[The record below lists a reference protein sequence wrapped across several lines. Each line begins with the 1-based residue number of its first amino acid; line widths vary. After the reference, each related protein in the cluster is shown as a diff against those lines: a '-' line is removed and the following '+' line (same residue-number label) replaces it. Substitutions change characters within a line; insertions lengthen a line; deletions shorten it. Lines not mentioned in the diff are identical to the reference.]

1 MADAQKLLILNQ
13 FGPFSEVAMSAD
25 SQAETAVSEGIDRL
39 LGEIDRAVSLIDQ
52 LRNDKAVLNEE
63 KASLESRLAAQ
74 TQENETL
81 RADRDRLQ
89 RVYDDNASLI
99 EHKGEI
105 QSKIDQMLSRLDG
118 VHAS

>member
-1 MADAQKLLILNQ
+1 
-13 FGPFSEVAMSAD
+13 MSAD
-25 SQAETAVSEGIDRL
+25 SQAEKAVSVGIDRL
-39 LGEIDRAVSLIDQ
+39 LGEIDRAVALIDQ
-52 LRNDKAVLNEE
+52 LRGDNAALKQEMAT
-63 KASLESRLAAQ
+63 LESRLAAQ
-74 TQENETL
+74 TQETDSL